1 MLHSGRT
8 IRLAGDDVRVFLS
21 AARFSISEAPET
33 RGLPRFND
41 VARRLPA
48 LDLDDDAVLVAV
60 ALGDEEVD
68 PVFQKLR
75 NVHVTK
81 IQQLMEARYPDD
93 EEIELDEDRPVWT
106 AAPTLAELCP
116 DLKLDQ
122 SQPEKMRLHV
132 YSPTSVRRATSSDT
146 IHVNLHGDEPVL
158 SAEERV
164 LQTVLAVNT
173 SDVADRLE
181 DEDGGAP
188 RDALAGTA
196 LAAPPRVPTELPIE
210 LTAMKRLL
218 DADTKL
224 DHEHVVTRGDRRKR
238 HDRRVEEARQFLFI
252 GPKAVTAGDP
262 EDAHRSTDRI
272 CTEEE
277 KLLLA
282 IDDLLRKNSTV
293 DSMRQK
299 AIDEKSVLV
308 TDAAVRT
315 LKGSRQQLESLD
327 RRIGIYTAE
336 KARLGREIQDLQL
349 KRAALRRQ
357 RLTEDAEEALE
368 EVVVV
373 DEDEDESG
381 EPGDDD
387 AHVNVDPGY
396 VVSDEEGEGEG
407 EGVDQVEQPDVDMG

>member
-1 MLHSGRT
+1 
-8 IRLAGDDVRVFLS
+8 
-21 AARFSISEAPET
+21 
-33 RGLPRFND
+33 
-41 VARRLPA
+41 
-48 LDLDDDAVLVAV
+48 
-60 ALGDEEVD
+60 
-68 PVFQKLR
+68 
-75 NVHVTK
+75 
-81 IQQLMEARYPDD
+81 MEA
-93 EEIELDEDRPVWT
+93 L
-106 AAPTLAELCP
+106 
-116 DLKLDQ
+116 
-122 SQPEKMRLHV
+122 
-132 YSPTSVRRATSSDT
+132 
-146 IHVNLHGDEPVL
+146 
-158 SAEERV
+158 
-164 LQTVLAVNT
+164 
-173 SDVADRLE
+173 
-181 DEDGGAP
+181 
-188 RDALAGTA
+188 
-196 LAAPPRVPTELPIE
+196 LPIE

-277 KLLLA
+277 KLLLT

-368 EVVVV
+368 EIVVV

-396 VVSDEEGEGEG
+396 VFSDEEGEGEG